1 MTATAVDTTSI
12 SGITIQINNTDYGF
26 TRINQWSF
34 GGFSS
39 SYKGLGPA
47 IDTYNNDKWP
57 STFVHFGMQA
67 FFRNTNYNFP
77 PDSFQYIDLANRSSI
92 DTVVIEV
99 TLSPFKFNEHSLGD
113 LFECIF

>member
-1 MTATAVDTTSI
+1 MKITLAVILSLTLMSCSKQDKDNSVSTNNSSTATAALDTTSI
-12 SGITIQINNTDYGF
+12 SGIKIQINDVDYGF

-47 IDTYNNDKWP
+47 IDTYNNGQWP

-67 FFRNTNYNFP
+67 FFRNTNYSLP
-77 PDSFQYIDLANRSSI
+77 PDSF
-92 DTVVIEV
+92 
-99 TLSPFKFNEHSLGD
+99 
-113 LFECIF
+113 